1 MADPDYFTLAEFRAL
16 PDCTG
21 STFSDAEINAAA
33 AYFVAIV
40 EREVGFPMISR
51 TLVESYDGG
60 RYEIFLRCPLVR
72 SVTSATENGSA
83 VTDTLRVTPSGI
95 LTRYA
100 SASTFTPKA
109 WLPGYANVAV
119 TYVAGNASCP
129 ADVKDAV
136 MWATRDRLLSQ
147 GDLSGVDVRKT
158 SVNTDFG
165 TTNYVLPGEKRPTG
179 YPELDAIIAS
189 HKRMSPTLV
198 F

>member
-1 MADPDYFTLAEFRAL
+1 VADPDYFTLAELRAL
-16 PDCTG
+16 PDCSG
-21 STFSDAEINAAA
+21 STFTDAQINAAA
-33 AYFVAIV
+33 AHFVDIV

-60 RYEIFLRCPLVR
+60 RYEIFLRSPLVV
-72 SVTSATENGSA
+72 SVTSATENGTT

-109 WLPGYANVAV
+109 WLPGYGNVTV
-119 TYVAGNASCP
+119 TYVAGKTACP
-129 ADVKDAV
+129 DDVKGAV

-147 GDLSGVDVRKT
+147 TDQSGIDVRRT
-158 SVNTDFG
+158 TVNNDFG
-165 TTNYVLPGEKRPTG
+165 TTTYVLPGEKRPTG
-179 YPELDAIIAS
+179 FPELDAIIAS
-189 HKRMSPTLV
+189 HKRVSPTLV